1 MNNIFSILYM
11 LLGFAAFIVSFRIET
26 LFLSE
31 ITGEFWISTLTIGIF
46 EFAKVGTIVV
56 QRYLY
61 LINKFKVGI
70 KKVSPFVRYLTL
82 AFQILLITVSF
93 LSSLALIANYLD
105 KPNLNKAKEEDLQ
118 LINKKYDA
126 FYEELKSYYDQQ
138 IALADLDVK
147 NEMQNVVKGTFMGPK
162 YRELVKRRKDLE
174 RQFNEERTKLQERK
188 SLEIAQLENKSYS
201 NDERVQNKMIAAFL
215 STLSKGLGINISYV
229 TFTLVFSALISF
241 LLEATIYVV
250 FNYTTINYFEH
261 LARNITIDEHTQ
273 VAAGPSFLTRLF
285 LIPKHFGQKINDAK
299 KEAEKVTAT
308 SNNNTQ
314 NNVSPKVSNK
324 TTQVEKTTEKTSF
337 FEKTFLSN
345 KNNNNTKEKQQQ
357 KSQDVNKIEISADKI
372 VQIDP
377 VTGKINFKN

>member
-1 MNNIFSILYM
+1 MSNLFSILYM
-11 LLGFAAFIVSFRIET
+11 LLGFAAFIVSFKIET

-61 LINKFKVGI
+61 LVNKFMSGI

-82 AFQILLITVSF
+82 TFQILLITVSF

-105 KPNLNKAKEEDLQ
+105 KPNFNKAKQEDLD
-118 LINKKYDA
+118 LINKKYEL
-126 FYEELKSYYDQQ
+126 FYNDLKSYYDTQ
-138 IALADLDVK
+138 IALADGDVK
-147 NEMQNVVKGTFMGPK
+147 AEMQNVVNGTFMGPK

-174 RQFNEERTKLQERK
+174 KQFNEERTKLQERK
-188 SLEIAQLENKSYS
+188 SLEIAELEKKSYK

-215 STLSKGLGINISYV
+215 ATLSSGLGINVSYV

-250 FNYTTINYFEH
+250 FNYTTINYFET
-261 LARNITIDEHTQ
+261 LAKDIKFDENTQ

-285 LIPKHFGQKINDAK
+285 LIPNKFKNKISEAK
-299 KEAEKVTAT
+299 KQAESIDLPKNSQSQPKTNTPIVEKPKEKV
-308 SNNNTQ
+308 SI
-314 NNVSPKVSNK
+314 
-324 TTQVEKTTEKTSF
+324 F
-337 FEKTFLSN
+337 DKTFKKKNNGEDLTN
-345 KNNNNTKEKQQQ
+345 KNNPDKINLSANN
-357 KSQDVNKIEISADKI
+357 I

-377 VTGKINFKN
+377 VTGKITFKN

>member
-1 MNNIFSILYM
+1 M
-11 LLGFAAFIVSFRIET
+11 LLGFAAFIVSFKIET

-61 LINKFKVGI
+61 LVNKFMSGI

-82 AFQILLITVSF
+82 TFQILLITVSF

-105 KPNLNKAKEEDLQ
+105 KPNFNKAKQEDLD
-118 LINKKYDA
+118 LINKKYEL
-126 FYEELKSYYDQQ
+126 FYNDLKSYYDTQ
-138 IALADLDVK
+138 IALADGDVK
-147 NEMQNVVKGTFMGPK
+147 AEMQNVVNGTFMGPK

-174 RQFNEERTKLQERK
+174 KQFNEERTKLQERK
-188 SLEIAQLENKSYS
+188 SLEIAELEKKSYK

-215 STLSKGLGINISYV
+215 ATLSSGLGINVSYV

-250 FNYTTINYFEH
+250 FNYTTINYFET
-261 LARNITIDEHTQ
+261 LAKDIKFDENTQ

-285 LIPKHFGQKINDAK
+285 LIPKKFKNKISDAK
-299 KEAEKVTAT
+299 KQAESIDLPKNSQSQPKTNTPIVEKPKEKV
-308 SNNNTQ
+308 SL
-314 NNVSPKVSNK
+314 
-324 TTQVEKTTEKTSF
+324 F
-337 FEKTFLSN
+337 DKTFKIKNNGEDLTN
-345 KNNNNTKEKQQQ
+345 KNNPDKINLSANN
-357 KSQDVNKIEISADKI
+357 I

-377 VTGKINFKN
+377 VTGKITFKN